1 MSEFDSKMVLHHLN
15 SMGFRNISAEQ
26 LKSFTKGNTK
36 NTNSKQAPMKIVSQN
51 MIKNITAI
59 IPQQ

>member
-1 MSEFDSKMVLHHLN
+1 VLHHLN

-36 NTNSKQAPMKIVSQN
+36 NPNK
-51 MIKNITAI
+51 
-59 IPQQ
+59 PQ